1 MISVSLINYSL
12 QKGGSRTLL
21 QDVPTITTKEEVQ
34 GQVVE
39 VKEIDY
45 SKDFFDRPAYLTVSG
60 QLNGEQ
66 YACGLSNIYT
76 FGPTFR
82 AEYSFTARHL
92 AEFWLAFF

>member
-1 MISVSLINYSL
+1 M
-12 QKGGSRTLL
+12 
-21 QDVPTITTKEEVQ
+21 QDVPTVTTKEEVQ

-66 YACGLSNIYT
+66 YACGLSNVYT

-92 AEFWLAFF
+92 AEFWLVFFLGYE